1 MSFLFGESGRAGRDR
16 EIRAREEMA
25 RVYNEK
31 ERERE
36 KAREEESDGRFHGK
50 PIQDPLA
57 PSERY
62 KLMHEADKRAGK
74 RKQKQILK
82 EINELFPNIDME
94 YFKLLLKVDNNLDSI
109 DNDLGGRNI
118 YLKINMKEL
127 TYTEYITYKL
137 YTELDLND
145 FVFYGDDLNDYVFY
159 GDDDFIKKINPQIFM
174 SNVNLDWKLLQLAK
188 KDTSIHIPPTPPPK
202 APPLPS
208 PPKRHSPKSKSK
220 LTDET
225 LQETKSKLRPKG
237 PPYPPPLPSPPKR
250 NSPKS
255 KLKLTGETLQETK
268 SKLRPKAPPL
278 PSPPKRNS
286 PISKSKL
293 TKKGLEESKS
303 RLRPKGPPYPPPLPS
318 PPKSNSQKSKSTLT
332 KKGLEESKSKLK
344 HIQKKLK
351 PDNPDYDLEM
361 AFRDLEKK

>member
-137 YTELDLND
+137 YTELDLL
-145 FVFYGDDLNDYVFY
+145 DL
-159 GDDDFIKKINPQIFM
+159 DDFLKKINPQIFM

>member
-1 MSFLFGESGRAGRDR
+1 MSLLFGESGRDR
-16 EIRAREEMA
+16 KIREYREYREKEMA
-25 RVYNEK
+25 RE

-36 KAREEESDGRFHGK
+36 RENAREEESDGRWHGI

-57 PSERY
+57 PSERF
-62 KLMHEADKRAGK
+62 KLKREADKRAGK
-74 RKQKQILK
+74 RRQQQILK

-109 DNDLGGRNI
+109 DNDFFWGSNS
-118 YLKINMKEL
+118 YLKNNMKEL

-137 YTELDLND
+137 YTELDLL
-145 FVFYGDDLNDYVFY
+145 DL
-159 GDDDFIKKINPQIFM
+159 DDFLKKINPQIFM

-188 KDTSIHIPPTPPPK
+188 KDTSIYIPPSPPPK
-202 APPLPS
+202 A
-208 PPKRHSPKSKSK
+208 
-220 LTDET
+220 
-225 LQETKSKLRPKG
+225 
-237 PPYPPPLPSPPKR
+237 PPLPSPPKR

-286 PISKSKL
+286 PKSKSKL
-293 TKKGLEESKS
+293 TKEGLEESKS
-303 RLRPKGPPYPPPLPS
+303 NLRPKGPPYPPPLPS
-318 PPKSNSQKSKSTLT
+318 PPKRSSPKKSKSKLT
-332 KKGLEESKSKLK
+332 KEGLEMAKSKLK
-344 HIQKKLK
+344 HIQKNLK

-361 AFRDLEKK
+361 AFRNLEK